1 MPDIL
6 QLSRKLYHHKWNQG
20 AGTVNFD
27 WNLIII
33 NYHKH
38 RFTALKFSY
47 QCVSNNTCADTYKIC
62 DRLIDD
68 IGQLLSPSGSN
79 SLSAPSYRPAG
90 PYTWALTKAPR
101 GARKTAPWQGP
112 LWRWRCE
119 SAPSIQGRS
128 EKKANASFRWL
139 ETPPVSTATKAYNSP
154 AVCVFCWLMM
164 VYLVFYLIY
173 SSTRSDGLR
182 RLWPWPFSTSCE
194 GDNWN

>member
-1 MPDIL
+1 MKSGRWNSKLWLEFNNYKLSQASFYRFKVFISVRIRQHMRRYL
-6 QLSRKLYHHKWNQG
+6 Q
-20 AGTVNFD
+20 
-27 WNLIII
+27 I
-33 NYHKH
+33 
-38 RFTALKFSY
+38 
-47 QCVSNNTCADTYKIC
+47 CA
-62 DRLIDD
+62 RLIDD

-139 ETPPVSTATKAYNSP
+139 ETPPVSTATRAYNSP

-173 SSTRSDGLR
+173 SSTRSNGLR